1 MEFKI
6 SSQEMNILFRI
17 SGGRAI
23 NKELGLG
30 HIYRSMNLA
39 SQLKNNNIYFLV
51 EDYGGVIPLLI
62 ECGYRNS
69 FPLKKRIGLDSDIKE
84 TTNLINRKKIDI
96 LIVDK
101 YDIQTKK
108 FVKFMRK
115 LTKTIVIPDLKKID
129 YDADLVI
136 NGFIGFDNKV
146 IKNRYGTKCLVGPAY
161 QILNKKYEKT
171 NYHTKKKYNILATFG
186 GFDEHNIVDIF
197 CQKLVNYL
205 DKITA
210 KIILGPVTKKTK
222 MVESLEARYREHLE
236 IISETKDMKKEI
248 ANAEFGICGGGIT
261 SYEFAVMG
269 VPFAII
275 CQYNH
280 QIHTARAWQRRNIAL
295 NLGLPNDKTEKKLR
309 NLLKNIADKKI
320 SIKPKR
326 RQVVDGLGGRRAAKE
341 ILKI

>member
-1 MEFKI
+1 
-6 SSQEMNILFRI
+6 MNILFRI
-17 SGGRAI
+17 SGGRAF
-23 NKELGLG
+23 NMELGLG

-51 EDYGGVIPLLI
+51 EDYGGVIPLLT

-69 FPLKKRIGLDSDIKE
+69 FPLKKRIGLDSDIKK

-108 FVKFMRK
+108 YVKFMRK

-136 NGFIGFDNKV
+136 NGFIGFNNKV

-171 NYHTKKKYNILATFG
+171 NYRTKKKYNILATFG

-210 KIILGPVTKKTK
+210 KIILGPATKKTK
-222 MVESLEARYREHLE
+222 RIESLETRYRDHLE

-248 ANAEFGICGGGIT
+248 ANAEFGICGGGTT

-280 QIHTARAWQRRNIAL
+280 QIHTARAWRRRNIAL

-326 RQVVDGLGGRRAAKE
+326 RGVVDGLGGRRAAKE